1 MTVLQGARSMSG
13 PGFRLNPRVRP
24 QFGRRGPAA
33 SAQRRRVSSRTRAGS
48 RAQPFGALIAIVLVA
63 LAVGLIYVA
72 QTVRLAAVEYEIDGL
87 AAQRDDLA
95 RQLQTLETNLL
106 RWGTEAAVLNG
117 APRIGLVPLETRVR
131 LPAR

>member
-1 MTVLQGARSMSG
+1 MTVLQGARPIAA
-13 PGFRLNPRVRP
+13 PGLRLGRGRP
-24 QFGRRGPAA
+24 VT
-33 SAQRRRVSSRTRAGS
+33 AQRRRVSGRTRAGR

-95 RQLQTLETNLL
+95 RQLQTMETNVL
-106 RWGTEAAVLNG
+106 RWGTEANVLVS
-117 APRIGLVPLETRVR
+117 APRIGLVQLETRVR

>member
-1 MTVLQGARSMSG
+1 MTVLQGARPIAA
-13 PGFRLNPRVRP
+13 PGLRLG
-24 QFGRRGPAA
+24 GR
-33 SAQRRRVSSRTRAGS
+33 STTAQRRRVSTRTRAER
-48 RAQPFGALIAIVLVA
+48 RAQPFGALIAIVLVC

-95 RQLQTLETNLL
+95 RQLQTLETNVL
-106 RWGTEAAVLNG
+106 RWGTEATILDG
-117 APRIGLVPLETRVR
+117 ASRMGLVQLETRVR

>member
-1 MTVLQGARSMSG
+1 MTVLQGARPIYGSG
-13 PGFRLNPRVRP
+13 LRLNPRVRP
-24 QFGRRGPAA
+24 QGGATRIAA
-33 SAQRRRVSSRTRAGS
+33 GQRRRVSNRTRAGR

-87 AAQRDDLA
+87 SAQRDDLA
-95 RQLQTLETNLL
+95 RQVQTLETSVL
-106 RWGTEAAVLNG
+106 RYGSEATVLAG
-117 APRIGLVPLETRVR
+117 APRIGLVELESRVR

>member
-1 MTVLQGARSMSG
+1 MTVLQGARPLYG
-13 PGFRLNPRVRP
+13 AAIRPNPRVRSGGG
-24 QFGRRGPAA
+24 GRGEGAT
-33 SAQRRRVSSRTRAGS
+33 AQRRRVSSRGRTGR

-95 RQLQTLETNLL
+95 RQLQTLETSVL
-106 RWGTEAAVLNG
+106 RWGTEATVLDG
-117 APRIGLVPLETRVR
+117 ASRIGLVQLETRVR